1 MCSSDGS
8 AGIMIPYGCVC
19 YNGTTPGA
27 QHFAVPS
34 CMEDTHQLSNGSS
47 LYRECLSNGKW
58 SGAVARCEPIIPCE
72 FNAVT
77 QYQLQNNVCGLVF
90 SLSIRFLSLKCNV
103 HACRYCNLFSHI
115 VPSWVIAVIICAVVL
130 SFAIGIIVGILLT
143 HFCGIC
149 VHGIQQGK
157 SIINQPYR
165 LVHACIYMN
174 LYTHCV

>member
-1 MCSSDGS
+1 MYTTTECDVAKLSPERTIIPSEMCSSDGS

-58 SGAVARCEPIIPCE
+58 SGTVARCEPIIPCE

-103 HACRYCNLFSHI
+103 H
-115 VPSWVIAVIICAVVL
+115 
-130 SFAIGIIVGILLT
+130 VGIVISSLT
-143 HFCGIC
+143 
-149 VHGIQQGK
+149 
-157 SIINQPYR
+157 
-165 LVHACIYMN
+165 
-174 LYTHCV
+174 